1 MFMAVMS
8 VATQLN
14 KSMILISSKYIYAN
28 LRNKVDL
35 DALFLY
41 FCSRREFLGG
51 NTPHITELATVAK
64 SLPHS
69 LRKAYK

>member
-1 MFMAVMS
+1 M
-8 VATQLN
+8 
-14 KSMILISSKYIYAN
+14 KSKKKLYKTCTPILFF
-28 LRNKVDL
+28 V
-35 DALFLY
+35 

-51 NTPHITELATVAK
+51 NTPHITELAAVAK

>member
-35 DALFLY
+35 DAPFLY
-41 FCSRREFLGG
+41 FCTQKFGKALHGMANYICLLGSG
-51 NTPHITELATVAK
+51 IGV
-64 SLPHS
+64 
-69 LRKAYK
+69 

>member
-41 FCSRREFLGG
+41 FCTQKFGKAFHGMTNYICLLGSG
-51 NTPHITELATVAK
+51 IGV
-64 SLPHS
+64 
-69 LRKAYK
+69 

>member
-1 MFMAVMS
+1 M
-8 VATQLN
+8 
-14 KSMILISSKYIYAN
+14 KSKKKLYKTCTPTHSYP
-28 LRNKVDL
+28 
-35 DALFLY
+35 LFLY

>member
-1 MFMAVMS
+1 MNIPLFCYKEKGK
-8 VATQLN
+8 LF
-14 KSMILISSKYIYAN
+14 
-28 LRNKVDL
+28 
-35 DALFLY
+35 LFLY

>member
-1 MFMAVMS
+1 M
-8 VATQLN
+8 
-14 KSMILISSKYIYAN
+14 KSKKKPYKTCTPILF
-28 LRNKVDL
+28 
-35 DALFLY
+35 FLY

>member
-1 MFMAVMS
+1 M
-8 VATQLN
+8 
-14 KSMILISSKYIYAN
+14 KSKKKLYKTCTPIL
-28 LRNKVDL
+28 
-35 DALFLY
+35 FFY

>member
-1 MFMAVMS
+1 MHS
-8 VATQLN
+8 
-14 KSMILISSKYIYAN
+14 YP
-28 LRNKVDL
+28 
-35 DALFLY
+35 LFLY